1 MPVGKQEFRA
11 ALGHF
16 ASAVTVIT
24 TRCEDG
30 RLAGIT
36 VTAFTSLSLEP
47 PLVLI
52 AIGQRAFLHS
62 HLKVGGA
69 MAVNILAEN
78 QEVVSR
84 RFASSDPDQF
94 RGIGYTEG
102 TGGVPLID
110 DVLAVVECRIV
121 AAHEAATTRSSSAR
135 SKRPASPKASR

>member
-1 MPVGKQEFRA
+1 
-11 ALGHF
+11 
-16 ASAVTVIT
+16 
-24 TRCEDG
+24 
-30 RLAGIT
+30 
-36 VTAFTSLSLEP
+36 
-47 PLVLI
+47 
-52 AIGQRAFLHS
+52 
-62 HLKVGGA
+62 

-121 AAHEAATTRSSSAR
+121 AAHDGGDHTIFVGQVEATRVTEGKPLMYYR
-135 SKRPASPKASR
+135 GGYSRLG